1 MTSSARSSHFL
12 RAQASSKR
20 NTSKPGKQSRW
31 PRNFCYYSLS
41 MIRGCLTLSGLG
53 LLSLLVF
60 GVTRETL
67 NDPKE
72 LSAIPF
78 KPWDFLTYGLIALGI
93 PLLIRIVRK
102 PDPRKTLAGKWIS
115 DVQNERGR
123 IRTALRLNQDG
134 NAEIDIKGKVAGS
147 DERLRTSARWQI
159 LDGRSLHLLGAQSLT
174 WKIVKL
180 NSWSMTTAALAE
192 SSFPVHWIKH
202 PKVNARALLFVAAAM
217 VLPVVFALSLP
228 RSKSSHAVAED
239 PQWVPS
245 TTSRHRH

>member
-1 MTSSARSSHFL
+1 MKH
-12 RAQASSKR
+12 
-20 NTSKPGKQSRW
+20 
-31 PRNFCYYSLS
+31 
-41 MIRGCLTLSGLG
+41 GCLALSGLG
-53 LLSLLVF
+53 LTSLFVL
-60 GVTRETL
+60 GVTLEAI

-78 KPWDFLTYGLIALGI
+78 TPWDFLTYGLIALGI

-102 PDPRKTLAGKWIS
+102 PDPRKTLAGKWTS
-115 DVQNERGR
+115 DVKNERGR

-134 NAEIDIKGKVAGS
+134 NAQIDIKGKVAGF
-147 DERLRTSARWQI
+147 DKRLRTSARWQI
-159 LDGRSLHLLGAQSLT
+159 SDDRTLHLLGAQSLT

-228 RSKSSHAVAED
+228 RSKSSHPVAED
-239 PQWVPS
+239 PQSVPS
-245 TTSRHRH
+245 TTSPHGH